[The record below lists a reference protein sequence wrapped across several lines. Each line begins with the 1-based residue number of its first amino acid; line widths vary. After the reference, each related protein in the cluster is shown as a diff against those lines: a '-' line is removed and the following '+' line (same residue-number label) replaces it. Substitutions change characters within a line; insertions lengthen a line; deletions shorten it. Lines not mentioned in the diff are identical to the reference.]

1 VWSPIRATPTS
12 VSCLRGQMDKL
23 LNLVKTVAPSIAAAV
38 GGPLA
43 GMATKAISEALLG
56 KPDGSEVELL
66 QAAERATPEQLLA
79 LKKAEQDFAVQMRE
93 LDIDL
98 ERIAN
103 SDRDSARNREIKVKD
118 WTPKILAGLIT
129 VGYFGVLFYMLRNGL
144 PQHGGS
150 EAMLVMLGTLG
161 TAWGGVVAYYF
172 GSSAGSKEKTDAIN
186 NMVRK

>member
-1 VWSPIRATPTS
+1 M
-12 VSCLRGQMDKL
+12 MDKL
-23 LNLVKTVAPSIAAAV
+23 LDLVRTVAPSIASAV

-56 KPDGSEVELL
+56 KPDGTEQELL
-66 QAAERATPEQLLA
+66 QAVDRATPEQLLA
-79 LKKAEQDFAVQMRE
+79 LKKAEQEFAVQMRE

-98 ERIAN
+98 ERISMA
-103 SDRDSARNREIKVKD
+103 DRDSARSREVKTKD
-118 WTPKILAGLIT
+118 WTPKVLAGLIT
-129 VGYFGVLFYMLRNGL
+129 VGYFGALFYMLRNGL

-172 GSSAGSKEKTDAIN
+172 GSSAGSRAKDELMRQNGK
-186 NMVRK
+186 

>member
-1 VWSPIRATPTS
+1 
-12 VSCLRGQMDKL
+12 MDKL
-23 LNLVKTVAPSIAAAV
+23 LDLVRTVAPSIASAV

-56 KPDGSEVELL
+56 KPDGSEAELV
-66 QAAERATPEQLLA
+66 QAAAMATPEQLLA
-79 LKKAEQDFAVQMRE
+79 LKKAEQSFEVKMRE

-103 SDRDSARNREIKVKD
+103 EDRSSARNREVATRD
-118 WTPKILAGLIT
+118 WTPRVLAGLVT
-129 VGYFGVLFYMLRNGL
+129 GGYFGVLFYMLRNGL

-161 TAWGGVVAYYF
+161 TAWGGIMAYYF
-172 GSSAGSKEKTDAIN
+172 GSSAGSKAKDEAMRRNFK
-186 NMVRK
+186 

>member
-1 VWSPIRATPTS
+1 M
-12 VSCLRGQMDKL
+12 MDKL
-23 LNLVKTVAPSIAAAV
+23 LDLVRTVAPSIASAV

-56 KPDGSEVELL
+56 KPDGTEQELL
-66 QAAERATPEQLLA
+66 QAVDRATPDQLLA

-98 ERIAN
+98 ERIAVA
-103 SDRDSARNREIKVKD
+103 DRDSARSREVKTKD
-118 WTPKILAGLIT
+118 WTPKALAGLIT
-129 VGYFGVLFYMLRNGL
+129 VGYFGALFYMLRNGL

-172 GSSAGSKEKTDAIN
+172 GSSAGSRAKDEIMRQNGK
-186 NMVRK
+186 

>member
-1 VWSPIRATPTS
+1 
-12 VSCLRGQMDKL
+12 MDAI
-23 LNLVKTVAPSIAAAV
+23 LNLVRTVAPTIASAV

-43 GMATKAISEALLG
+43 GMATRAISEALLG
-56 KPDGSEVELL
+56 KSDGSEQELAE
-66 QAAERATPEQLLA
+66 AAAKATPEQLLA
-79 LKKAEQDFAVQMRE
+79 LKQAENDFAIKMRE

-103 SDRDSARNREIKVKD
+103 QDRNSARNREIQTKD
-118 WTPKILAGLIT
+118 WTPRILAGLIT
-129 VGYFGVLFYMLRNGL
+129 VGYFGALFYMLRNGL

-172 GSSAGSKEKTDAIN
+172 GSSAGSKAKDEAMRRNAK
-186 NMVRK
+186 

>member
-1 VWSPIRATPTS
+1 
-12 VSCLRGQMDKL
+12 MDAI
-23 LNLVKTVAPSIAAAV
+23 LNLVRTVAPTIASAV

-43 GMATKAISEALLG
+43 GMATRAISEALLG
-56 KPDGSEVELL
+56 KPDGSEQELAE
-66 QAAERATPEQLLA
+66 AAAKATPEQLLA
-79 LKKAEQDFAVQMRE
+79 LKQAENDFAIKMRE

-103 SDRDSARNREIKVKD
+103 EDRNSARNREVATKD
-118 WTPKILAGLIT
+118 WTPRILAGLIT
-129 VGYFGVLFYMLRNGL
+129 VGYFGALFYMLRNGL

-172 GSSAGSKEKTDAIN
+172 GSSAGSKAKDEAMRRNAK
-186 NMVRK
+186 